1 MMTYNNFK
9 KLRNEIVLNSL
20 FLKDYSN
27 SFYIKNKTV
36 CAFFD
41 SAIEYINDDYK
52 EKNNKDIDICDITT
66 EMLYDYYKTLEYDP
80 LASDDCIAYHEI
92 ATFNAIGDGLYMY
105 DVKCGCDDAVLIA
118 YYKYS
123 AGYGITISPLR
134 WYKIKSDSEGDRYI
148 EYKKHRYYLDNFIK
162 ASSF

>member
-27 SFYIKNKTV
+27 SFYIKNKTA

-52 EKNNKDIDICDITT
+52 EKNNKDIDIYDITT
-66 EMLYDYYKTLEYDP
+66 EMLYNYYKMLEYDP
-80 LASDDCIAYHEI
+80 LASDDYIAYCYN
-92 ATFNAIGDGLYMY
+92 TCCNAISDGLFIYEI
-105 DVKCGCDDAVLIA
+105 KEGCDDYALIT
-118 YYKYS
+118 YFINS
-123 AGYGITISPLR
+123 AGYGIKTTSLR
-134 WYKIKSDSEGDRYI
+134 WYKIKSDRQGDKYI
-148 EYKKHRYYLDNFIK
+148 EYKKHRYYLNNFIK
-162 ASSF
+162 ASF